1 MLIHDLSLEAVDK
14 RVIACQSMNQRLMLR
29 KPMSRAIVLVLLILG
44 ILAASCGGGG
54 GKRIGTGYGP
64 SWSPDGSKILFYQ
77 RGIYMMDP
85 DGSHRTAVLPIPD
98 TAEPLK
104 FGNNA
109 WSPDGKRIVYA
120 VASCIF
126 TLGVDGTNPTKVW
139 GEPSPMERTSAP
151 SWSPDG
157 SEIAFTWQIAG
168 SGIYVVDID
177 GSNETRLSPEGVDDY
192 LPAWSPDGSK
202 IAFVSRRDGNWE
214 IYVMNADG
222 SNPTRLTETTDA
234 GEGYPAWSP
243 DGTQIAFIS
252 NRDGRRNIY
261 IMNADGSNVTR
272 LTKSSIVKSNPSWS
286 PDGTKIAFSG
296 YHRDDPDDETYIY
309 LVKVRH

>member
-1 MLIHDLSLEAVDK
+1 MNHRLI
-14 RVIACQSMNQRLMLR
+14 RY
-29 KPMSRAIVLVLLILG
+29 KPMSRATILAVVILC
-44 ILAASCGGGG
+44 ILAASCGGGTG
-54 GKRIGTGYGP
+54 GNRIGVGFQP

-77 RGIYMMDP
+77 GGIYIMDP
-85 DGSHRTAVLPIPD
+85 DGSHRTPVLPISGG
-98 TAEPLK
+98 EPLK

-126 TLGVDGTNPTKVW
+126 TIGADGSNPTKVT
-139 GEPSPMERTSAP
+139 GEPSPIERIFSP

-157 SEIAFTWQIAG
+157 SKIAFTWQLEG

-177 GSNETRLSPEGVDDY
+177 GSNETRLSPEGVDDNF
-192 LPAWSPDGSK
+192 PAWSPDGSK

-222 SNPTRLTETTDA
+222 SNPIRLTESTDA
-234 GEGYPAWSP
+234 GEDYPAWSP
-243 DGTQIAFIS
+243 DGRQIAFIS
-252 NRDGRRNIY
+252 NRDGQPDIY

-272 LTKSSIVKSNPSWS
+272 LTKSSIIKSNPSWS

-296 YHRDDPDDETYIY
+296 YHPNDPEAEGYIY
-309 LVKVRH
+309 LINVPR